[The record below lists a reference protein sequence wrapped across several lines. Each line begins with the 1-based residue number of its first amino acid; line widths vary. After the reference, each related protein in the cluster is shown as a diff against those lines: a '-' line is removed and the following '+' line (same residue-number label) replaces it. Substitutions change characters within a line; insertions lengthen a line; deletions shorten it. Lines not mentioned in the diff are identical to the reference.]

1 MRRLAV
7 WVLAAGLPT
16 AVWADGAVI
25 RLEAKR
31 SPEAAAEAAAGWAG
45 QFGDVVTL
53 PLPGGWTGIALG
65 PLEAEAAQARLDA
78 LKAAR
83 RVPADSFVST
93 PPASTVLSP
102 VAGGAPDTAPDAGAP
117 ETADMAPEMVAEEP
131 APLPEGRFLRLEA
144 FQDEAEARSALDRWR
159 GEFGDAWLWQLP
171 DDWFSVAVGPLSPAA
186 AEAWAPVLKAAEL
199 VPSDA
204 LVTGA
209 EALGRP
215 VEEGQAPD
223 LPAPGPAQPLPPLD
237 EVQRALR
244 WAGHYAGEIDGRD
257 GPMTQ
262 AAIRAEIATARRA
275 TDPGTAMRLLIEA
288 RAAWGAELGLDE
300 LRDEATG
307 LSVTAPL
314 SALVFDR
321 AERALSIYG
330 PANDSGAA
338 LILFSQPGGQQEL
351 LDLAGL
357 VTALGWVPRPER
369 EIRQG
374 QVRLRGEDAAHIGQ
388 AEGRVA
394 DGRAEGWVLI
404 WPAADP
410 ETQTR
415 IAAELS
421 DSLTRLAP
429 ARSEGGADEVGAM
442 PAGPAP
448 QTTPETAPDTSPAP

>member
-1 MRRLAV
+1 M
-7 WVLAAGLPT
+7 
-16 AVWADGAVI
+16 I

-31 SPEAAAEAAAGWAG
+31 TPEAAAAAAASWAE

-65 PLEAEAAQARLDA
+65 PLDREAAQARLDD
-78 LKAAR
+78 LKADR
-83 RVPADSFVST
+83 SVPADSFVST

-102 VAGGAPDTAPDAGAP
+102 FGADAAPVADEAPVSDVAQPELEAP
-117 ETADMAPEMVAEEP
+117 EDAPVAETPEAP
-131 APLPEGRFLRLEA
+131 VVEQPPLPEGRFLRLEA
-144 FQDEAEARSALDRWR
+144 FQDEAEARAALDRWR
-159 GEFGDAWLWQLP
+159 EEFGGAWLWQLP
-171 DDWFSVAVGPLSPAA
+171 DDWFAVAVGPLSPAA
-186 AEAWAPVLKAAEL
+186 ADAWAPVLKTAE
-199 VPSDA
+199 VIPSDA
-204 LVTGA
+204 VINQA
-209 EALGRP
+209 ASLGQP
-215 VEEGQAPD
+215 VETGEAPD
-223 LPAPGPAQPLPPLD
+223 LPAPGTPEALPPLD

-244 WAGHYAGEIDGRD
+244 WAGHYPGTIDGRD

-262 AAIRAEIATARRA
+262 AGIRAEIATARRA

-288 RAAWGAELGLDE
+288 RADWRDDMGLQE

-314 SALVFDR
+314 AALVFDR

-330 PANDSGAA
+330 PGNDSGAA

-369 EIRQG
+369 TIAQG
-374 QVRLRGEDAAHIGQ
+374 RVHLRGSDATHLGE
-388 AEGRVA
+388 AEGRVL

-404 WPAADP
+404 WPASDP

-415 IAAELS
+415 LAAELS
-421 DSLTRLAP
+421 DSMTRFAP
-429 ARSEGGADEVGAM
+429 AAGEREAAAEERDAAI
-442 PAGPAP
+442 PATDLPAETATETPAP
-448 QTTPETAPDTSPAP
+448 